1 MKKNTLKEISRTL
14 DYDSS
19 IATIKLL
26 LVSNQEHFNKKHL
39 NCLMEIISWN
49 AGFADNPKDSE
60 FLYKLMKKAEKK
72 INKYFYKKDL
82 KEMAEYKASL

>member
-1 MKKNTLKEISRTL
+1 
-14 DYDSS
+14 
-19 IATIKLL
+19 
-26 LVSNQEHFNKKHL
+26 
-39 NCLMEIISWN
+39 MEIISWN

-72 INKYFYKKDL
+72 INKYFYKKNL